1 MKRNNNSK
9 WALRPTLL
17 ALLSILLLPV
27 AAAALEGQTAPDAP
41 VIVED
46 APVDDLPP
54 LPDCDLDH
62 PCGDPG
68 VEPGDP
74 QDPTTP
80 IAPGEPQYPDLGPP
94 PCGNTGE
101 PCTGDDLPPL
111 PDCPEDH
118 LCGDP
123 SIEPGDPQDPDLGL
137 PPCGNTGLPCGDPNI
152 PPCPQGDEAC
162 VPGIMPPNCPDGFD
176 CSVPPMGNQPSCPP
190 EATMDTNGLTCSWS
204 DPGGNFF
211 TIDHQTGQGTALRPN
226 GATDAFNVHR
236 GLSPFPANHQ
246 APQIPPIAK

>member
-152 PPCPQGDEAC
+152 PPCPVDDQAC
-162 VPGIMPPNCPDGFD
+162 IPLPP
-176 CSVPPMGNQPSCPP
+176 
-190 EATMDTNGLTCSWS
+190 
-204 DPGGNFF
+204 
-211 TIDHQTGQGTALRPN
+211 
-226 GATDAFNVHR
+226 
-236 GLSPFPANHQ
+236 
-246 APQIPPIAK
+246 

>member
-80 IAPGEPQYPDLGPP
+80 IAPGEPQYPDLG
-94 PCGNTGE
+94 
-101 PCTGDDLPPL
+101 
-111 PDCPEDH
+111 
-118 LCGDP
+118 
-123 SIEPGDPQDPDLGL
+123 L

-162 VPGIMPPNCPDGFD
+162 VPEIMPPNCPDGFD
-176 CSVPPMGNQPSCPP
+176 CSVPPIGNQPSCPP